1 MEHASCVICRV
12 PCAVLGVGCWVS
24 GVVWQANESMGEVQQ
39 ATELSAALDA
49 LSLPAL
55 PAPPSRLPAIAA
67 RPKVS
72 SQDPSTRPAHTIFM
86 YIHTCVSV
94 SVYNVCVCVCTC
106 MYKHTHSLSI
116 SNTQTHMYVCMYVC
130 EYKGTGWVVLWRGVR
145 GAGEDTVEGG
155 RLWTSAHNTCA
166 QRLLTTTAG
175 RCRKRTRSGSCGSSK
190 LPWLRRSVSTWLW
203 QLYLQTQRGSVI
215 SRLNARDTHEDEDEG
230 SKDEGSGRRRVCL
243 VVQVGRL
250 LAPGVLQGTDATWPL
265 KAAVGVDHTGEEA
278 GEDADITL
286 LELIEHGTASWP
298 PRQCVLCP
306 A

>member
-1 MEHASCVICRV
+1 MPHVLYAVCRV
-12 PCAVLGVGCWVS
+12 PCWVLGVGCLVS
-24 GVVWQANESMGEVQQ
+24 CGRPTKAWGRYNRRRSFLLLLTPFRSPHSPPRRRVCPQLPPAPRSLPKTLRP
-39 ATELSAALDA
+39 APRT
-49 LSLPAL
+49 LSLCTY
-55 PAPPSRLPAIAA
+55 
-67 RPKVS
+67 
-72 SQDPSTRPAHTIFM
+72 TRVCLCLCIM
-86 YIHTCVSV
+86 
-94 SVYNVCVCVCTC
+94 CVCVCTC